1 MLVVIAGGDEVV
13 VVAPTSGRAT
23 VDGGTDVG
31 GMVVAA
37 VVDVAVGEVVEVVGV
52 DGGDELDVVVESWF
66 VPLSQPARATVSAVI
81 MMTNRITDRLCIAH
95 I

>member
-1 MLVVIAGGDEVV
+1 MLMGVAGGDEVV

-31 GMVVAA
+31 GMVVVT
-37 VVDVAVGEVVEVVGV
+37 VVDVAVDEVVEVVDRG
-52 DGGDELDVVVESWF
+52 DGLDVVVESWF
-66 VPLSQPARATVSAVI
+66 VPVSQPAKTTASAVI
-81 MMTNRITDRLCIAH
+81 MTTSLITDRLCLAH